1 VQAIKEWN
9 MEILIVKNN
18 ENIIITKG
26 NSIFKI
32 PINGYEN
39 YSKEELLELYKLG
52 RLGGDK
58 IG

>member
-1 VQAIKEWN
+1 